1 MVGVVLCGWWWYESK
16 IEWLGVW
23 EIRRATGRA
32 EYLRV
37 RDCVRDSGALARW
50 RI

>member
-32 EYLRV
+32 EYLR
-37 RDCVRDSGALARW
+37 RCRRQRLRP
-50 RI
+50 